1 MQPQRT
7 LKPNSMKKV
16 CRVNLWWFITSVY
29 CGFSKSQG
37 STSVRIRCEQV
48 SVDTMNSI
56 VYDLLASTTSLGSMC
71 DRNVKKNSDRTRKPR
86 KSNRTDISNFST
98 LFIATF
104 GDSLKC
110 HWCDWDSYICT
121 ADNSLVFVHGEFT
134 GNWSVLHWSILPLI
148 GVFYIRVLFT
158 LEACYIGVF

>member
-7 LKPNSMKKV
+7 LKTNSMEKV
-16 CRVNLWWFITSVY
+16 CRVILWWFMTSVY

-110 HWCDWDSYICT
+110 HW
-121 ADNSLVFVHGEFT
+121 LM
-134 GNWSVLHWSILPLI
+134 NWSVLHWSILPFI

-158 LEACYIGVF
+158 SEACYIGVF